1 MPASTKLS
9 NSIKA
14 LCFLARN
21 RPDPQS
27 SATISRHTGIN
38 ASKLR
43 RLLSDLA
50 KVGVVSTSKGASG
63 GYTLARDAA
72 DIHLQEIYC
81 AVEDR
86 KAFHLNVAALERG
99 EAGDGAA
106 INRYFLDLFA
116 EIQVEIEEKMRHLT
130 LASILE
136 TIYPGG
142 APRAGHLNGRV

>member
-1 MPASTKLS
+1 MSASTKLS
-9 NSIKA
+9 NSTKA
-14 LCFLARN
+14 LCFLATN

-50 KVGVVSTSKGASG
+50 KIDVVTTSKGAAG
-63 GYTLARDAA
+63 GYILARDPA

-86 KAFHLNVAALERG
+86 KAFHLDVAALANG
-99 EAGDGAA
+99 ETGEGAA
-106 INRYFLDLFA
+106 VNRYFLELFA

-136 TIYPGG
+136 SISADAPSPSLPG
-142 APRAGHLNGRV
+142 A

>member
-1 MPASTKLS
+1 MSASTKLS
-9 NSIKA
+9 NSTKA
-14 LCFLARN
+14 LCFLATN
-21 RPDPQS
+21 RTEPQS

-50 KVGVVSTSKGASG
+50 GIGVVTTSKGAAG
-63 GYTLARDAA
+63 GYLLARNPA

-86 KAFHLNVAALERG
+86 KAFHLDVAALAFG
-99 EAGDGAA
+99 ETGEGTA

-116 EIQVEIEEKMRHLT
+116 EIQVDIEEKMRRLT
-130 LASILE
+130 LASILAS
-136 TIYPGG
+136 TTQDP
-142 APRAGHLNGRV
+142 PPVNQPNS